1 MKNSTRLVANLAK
14 WSRGMIRAL
23 GARGP
28 GFESPFGPLILLTA
42 KTANYINSLFFR
54 MYTGLQ
60 CEGWITIYFWIPHS
74 CLILSWNISFFSPYT
89 SEKLPFE
96 DVRLVGWW
104 VKSVRANPD
113 YENFCQKWDSNP
125 RPQKWTATWTQRL
138 RPLGHP
144 DFLLRQNVYYKYRK
158 HKRYYILPSFQL
170 GSVEI

>member
-1 MKNSTRLVANLAK
+1 
-14 WSRGMIRAL
+14 
-23 GARGP
+23 
-28 GFESPFGPLILLTA
+28 
-42 KTANYINSLFFR
+42 

-74 CLILSWNISFFSPYT
+74 HLILSWSISFFGPFT
-89 SEKLPFE
+89 SEKLPFG

-138 RPLGHP
+138 RPLRHP
-144 DFLLRQNVYYKYRK
+144 DYVSPPHISRSTKREDLTMSTSPSSCFCPSIRQKQHSNPINY
-158 HKRYYILPSFQL
+158 LPLMSLPAGNPLVNTEGRLAQL
-170 GSVEI
+170 VRASC